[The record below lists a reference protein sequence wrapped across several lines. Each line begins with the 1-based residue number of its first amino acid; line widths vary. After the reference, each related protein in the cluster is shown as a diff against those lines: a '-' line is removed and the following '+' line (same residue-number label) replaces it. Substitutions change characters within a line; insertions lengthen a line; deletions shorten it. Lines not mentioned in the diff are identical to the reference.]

1 MKNKLVLTMLF
12 ALFTGTVFAQDSEEI
27 IYGSQIW
34 FAKQGLNEKMMK
46 GMEEK
51 TKKFNRGE
59 DAVYPIYSFQYRTGP
74 LTGGIARWSVRT
86 GSNRDSY
93 NNREDRQYFRKYVV
107 PYADMSRMVRTKLW
121 TRQDDH
127 SYNGSGSDERMKFRL
142 VVSYK
147 VKPGSYQWD
156 GLRKK
161 LVEAHEKS
169 GSTAR
174 FASFKLLAGDVST
187 YRLVIPFDSWEE
199 YSSLENMV
207 FNEDAYDSVHGAGS
221 WEKFLDSFSS
231 IVKEREVNVI
241 EFLPELSSE

>member
-1 MKNKLVLTMLF
+1 MKNKLILSVLI
-12 ALFTGTVFAQDSEEI
+12 ALVSNSIFAQDKEEL
-27 IYGSQIW
+27 IYGSQVW

-59 DAVYPIYSFQYRTGP
+59 DATYPMYTFRYRSGP
-74 LTGGIARWSVRT
+74 YTGGIQRVSART
-86 GSNRDSY
+86 ASNLDSY
-93 NNREDRQYFRKYVV
+93 NNREERQYFRKYVV
-107 PYADMSRMVRTKLW
+107 PYADMDRMVRTKHW
-121 TRQDDH
+121 AKQEDH
-127 SYNGSGSDERMKFRL
+127 SYNGSGSDERLKFRL

-174 FASFKLLAGDVST
+174 FASYQLLSGGVTTFSLT
-187 YRLVIPFDSWEE
+187 MPFNSWEE
-199 YSSLENMV
+199 YTSLESTV
-207 FNEDAYDSVHGAGS
+207 FNEDAYNSVHGAGS
-221 WEKFLDSFSS
+221 WEKFLDIFTS
-231 IVKEREVNVI
+231 IVKEREVHLK
-241 EFLPELSSE
+241 EYLPELSSD